1 MDRKRALYLSA
12 GTVAVAGAAIC
23 LRAAARPTPIGEG
36 VKRLRVR
43 YYAHRGL
50 WNAEVP
56 ENSMAAFALAAAAGY
71 GIELD
76 LNLDADG
83 NVVVF
88 HDDDLFRMTG
98 YRGRLSDTP
107 AAVLKTLR
115 LAGTEQGI
123 PLFSKVLELVDTAP
137 LIIELKTT
145 PRYRELCEKMLA
157 LLGNFSGDYVV
168 ESFDPRIVA
177 WFARRAPHIVRGQLV
192 SRPHGTSAV
201 AYGKRWLLSKM
212 LTNRIAR
219 PQFIACEKELLD
231 TPTVRS
237 CKRAGA
243 AIVAWTTRTPVECA
257 ACEAADAV
265 IFENYLP
272 T

>member
-12 GTVAVAGAAIC
+12 GAAAAVGTALWLC
-23 LRAAARPTPIGEG
+23 AAARPVPIGDG
-36 VKRLRVR
+36 AKKLRVR

-50 WNAEVP
+50 WNDEVP
-56 ENSMAAFALAAAAGY
+56 ENSMAAFALAAEAGY

-88 HDDDLFRMTG
+88 HDDDLSRMTG
-98 YRGRLSDTP
+98 CRGRINDTP
-107 AAVLKTLR
+107 AAMLKTLR
-115 LAGTEQGI
+115 LAGTQQGI
-123 PLFSKVLELVDTAP
+123 PLFSKVLELIDTAP

-145 PRYRELCEKMLA
+145 PRYRELCEKTLA

-177 WFARRAPHIVRGQLV
+177 WFARHAPLVVRGQLV

-231 TPTVRS
+231 TLAIRTCQRD
-237 CKRAGA
+237 GA
-243 AIVAWTTRTPVECA
+243 AIVAWTTRTSAECA

-265 IFENYLP
+265 IFESYLP

>member
-12 GTVAVAGAAIC
+12 GVAAAGGIYAG

-36 VKRLRVR
+36 AKKLRVR

-50 WNAEVP
+50 WNSEIP
-56 ENSMAAFALAAAAGY
+56 ENSMAAFALAADAGY

-76 LNLDADG
+76 LNLDANG

-98 YRGRLSDTP
+98 YHGRINDTP
-107 AAVLKTLR
+107 ASVLKTLR
-115 LAGTEQGI
+115 LAGTQQGI
-123 PLFSKVLELVDTAP
+123 PLFAKVLELIDTAP
-137 LIIELKTT
+137 MIIELKTT
-145 PRYRELCEKMLA
+145 PRYRELCEKTLA
-157 LLGNFSGDYVV
+157 LLGNFSGDYVI

-177 WFARRAPHIVRGQLV
+177 WFAHCAPHIVRGQLV
-192 SRPHGTSAV
+192 SRPHGASVA

-212 LTNRIAR
+212 LTNRFAR
-219 PQFIACEKELLD
+219 PQFIACEKELLN
-231 TPTVRS
+231 TRAIRA

-243 AIVAWTTRTPVECA
+243 AIVVWTARTEKECTT
-257 ACEAADAV
+257 EAADAV
-265 IFENYLP
+265 IFESYLP

>member
-1 MDRKRALYLSA
+1 MDRKYALYLSA
-12 GTVAVAGAAIC
+12 GAAAAGSIYAG
-23 LRAAARPTPIGEG
+23 LRAATRPAPIGDG
-36 VKRLRVR
+36 AKKLRVR

-50 WNAEVP
+50 WNNDVP
-56 ENSMAAFALAAAAGY
+56 ENSMAAFALAADDGY

-98 YRGRLSDTP
+98 YRGRVNDTP

-115 LAGTEQGI
+115 LAGTQQGI
-123 PLFSKVLELVDTAP
+123 PLFSKVLELVDTTP
-137 LIIELKTT
+137 MIIELKTT
-145 PRYRELCEKMLA
+145 PRYRELCEKTLA

-168 ESFDPRIVA
+168 ESFDPRIVV
-177 WFARRAPHIVRGQLV
+177 WFARHAPHVIRGQLV
-192 SRPHGTSAV
+192 SRPRGTSATE
-201 AYGKRWLLSKM
+201 YGKHWLLSKM
-212 LTNRIAR
+212 LTNRVAR
-219 PQFIACEKELLD
+219 PQFIACEKELLN
-231 TPTVRS
+231 TRAIRA

-243 AIVAWTTRTPVECA
+243 AIVVWTARTAGECA
-257 ACEAADAV
+257 AAETADAV
-265 IFENYLP
+265 IFESHFP